1 MTLPRESFKTRP
13 TWMIALFAAVL
24 FAAVAGALYLSN
36 ELSWARG
43 SDGSGTPVQRDGA
56 PSGGL
61 HDAVYRVDTD
71 DPVVFLTIDDGAT
84 RDPAMVDILGDSGVP
99 ATLFLTDQYVRQDA
113 DFFRRLRDE
122 TRSPIENHT
131 LDHPD
136 LTSESSDEQRRQICD
151 TSDSFA
157 ERFGRRPTLFRPPYG
172 SFDDETL
179 RTAEECGITH
189 VVHWTA
195 EIADGDIHFA
205 VGDELRPGDIV
216 LMHFDDG
223 FDDDIER
230 FIDEAQKS
238 GLEPALLED
247 YLT

>member
-1 MTLPRESFKTRP
+1 MTLPRESFKTRQ
-13 TWMIALFAAVL
+13 TQKIALFAAVL
-24 FAAVAGALYLSN
+24 FAAVAGVLYLSN
-36 ELSWARG
+36 EFSWARG
-43 SDGSGTPVQRDGA
+43 PDGSGTSVHQDGA
-56 PSGGL
+56 SSGSL

-84 RDPAMVDILGDSGVP
+84 RDPAMVDVLDDAGVQ
-99 ATLFLTDQYVRQDA
+99 ATLFLTNQYVGQDA

-122 TRSPIENHT
+122 TGSPIENHT

-136 LTSESSDEQRRQICD
+136 LAGQPSGEQRRQICA
-151 TSDSFA
+151 TSEHFEEQFD
-157 ERFGRRPTLFRPPYG
+157 RRPTMLRPPYG

-195 EIADGDIHFA
+195 EIVDGDIHFA

-216 LMHFDDG
+216 LMHFDDQ

-230 FIDEAQKS
+230 FVDEAQES